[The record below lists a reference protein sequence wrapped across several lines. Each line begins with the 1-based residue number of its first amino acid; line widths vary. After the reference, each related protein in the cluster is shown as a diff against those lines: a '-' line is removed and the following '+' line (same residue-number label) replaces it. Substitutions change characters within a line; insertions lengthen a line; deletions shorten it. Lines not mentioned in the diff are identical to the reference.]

1 MSYCIP
7 LPNAASSCCIQI
19 HCAPRGAA
27 LTPIYSHSGIRT
39 GCRRAIDQLCC
50 TSRGF
55 PVLISTSAP
64 AHHVPA
70 RRDGPKQ
77 PRQATRSHAR
87 SCNSPTHLFDCRY
100 RALLRGDTSTSH
112 EGGPARKPESL
123 LEIFTRKTSCF
134 TTPRAPDA
142 GQHPLTTPTQPAVVM
157 HQELPP
163 RAKRARA
170 PPTGSPGLAAGAP
183 RRPHHTKSGNRSAHI
198 PFPSHRTPL
207 IHPPVAF
214 CSYSGPGGHLRPPR
228 PVARAARAARP
239 DRNPP

>member
-1 MSYCIP
+1 MCPHEEMGQS
-7 LPNAASSCCIQI
+7 
-19 HCAPRGAA
+19 
-27 LTPIYSHSGIRT
+27 
-39 GCRRAIDQLCC
+39 
-50 TSRGF
+50 
-55 PVLISTSAP
+55 
-64 AHHVPA
+64 
-70 RRDGPKQ
+70 
-77 PRQATRSHAR
+77 SHAKPPAAMPEAATVR
-87 SCNSPTHLFDCRY
+87 PICSTADIGHSWSPAPCAETPR
-100 RALLRGDTSTSH
+100 H